1 MKDIKPLSS
10 KKPPVPDADHTLI
23 EAWIAKAMP
32 GLQDILK
39 AIDKQVRKELKQPV
53 YAIKWGKAYYG
64 SAKLGWCIE
73 LVAYDI
79 SVNIVFLN
87 GSRLR
92 KPPELGGETR
102 YVKVRSLEEAQSA
115 ELKDWIKQSCS
126 LPGWKAA

>member
-10 KKPPVPDADHTLI
+10 KKPPAPEIDHALV

-32 GLQDILK
+32 GLQGILK
-39 AIDKQVRKELKQPV
+39 AIDKQVCKELKQPV
-53 YAIKWGKAYYG
+53 YAIKWGKAYFG
-64 SAKLGWCIE
+64 SEKLGWCIE

-87 GSRLR
+87 GSRLSE
-92 KPPELGGETR
+92 PPELGSETR
-102 YVKVRSLEEAQSA
+102 YVKVRSLEETEATEVQ
-115 ELKDWIKQSCS
+115 DWIKQSCN

>member
-10 KKPPVPDADHTLI
+10 KKPPAPDTDHAII

-32 GLQDILK
+32 GLQPIL
-39 AIDKQVRKELKQPV
+39 AVLDKQIRQELKPCE
-53 YAIKWGKAYYG
+53 YAIKWGKAFYG
-64 SAKLGWCIE
+64 NAKLGWCIE

-79 SVNIVFLN
+79 SVNVVFLN

-102 YVKVRSLEEAQSA
+102 YVKVRSLEEAQAA
-115 ELKDWIKQSCS
+115 EVQDWIKQSCS